1 MKYEIYSGAGND
13 FVMIDNMSGKFT
25 PVLQK
30 EMTIEL
36 CRDEFPEI
44 DGVIF
49 ADKAKDTSA
58 ELMMSYYNR
67 DGSFGA
73 MCGNGA
79 RCVSMYAFKSGII
92 DKKEFTLEAAGDL
105 YHAHIV
111 DELNVRID
119 FPRPKEIKL
128 DIQFQAEFGE
138 GLMDMNVSYVNVGSD
153 HVVVFMD
160 NELNTT
166 ALGNTDLED
175 RDVNYFGK
183 ILRFHNE
190 FQPRGANVNFVQP
203 ISGSKIRLRTYE
215 RGVER
220 ETLACGTGIV
230 SSAIVSVLKH
240 ITSAPV
246 EIQVQ
251 SGERL
256 MVGMRV
262 HDESIY
268 DLWLEG
274 SARKIREGDIL

>member
-13 FVMIDNMSGKFT
+13 FVMISNMMGKIS
-25 PVLQK
+25 PARQK
-30 EMTIEL
+30 EMTIEI
-36 CRDEFPEI
+36 CRDKFPDI

-49 ADKAKDTSA
+49 ADNAKDETA

-79 RCVSMYAFKSGII
+79 RCVSMYAFKNGII

-105 YHAHIV
+105 YHAAII
-111 DELNVRID
+111 DEIIVRID
-119 FPRPKEIKL
+119 FPTPKEIKQ
-128 DIQFQAEFGE
+128 DIQIQAEFSE
-138 GLMDMNVSYVNVGSD
+138 GLNDMTVSYVNVGSD

-160 NELNTT
+160 KELNKA
-166 ALGNTDLED
+166 ALGSTNLED
-175 RDVNYFGK
+175 LDVNYTGK
-183 ILRFHNE
+183 ILRYHNE

-203 ISGSKIRLRTYE
+203 IGGNKIRLRTYE

-230 SSAIVSVLKH
+230 SSAIISVLNH
-240 ITSAPV
+240 ITTSPV

-251 SGERL
+251 SGEL
-256 MVGMRV
+256 LSVNLKMENGVIN
-262 HDESIY
+262 SIS
-268 DLWLEG
+268 LEG
-274 SARKIREGDIL
+274 SARKINAGSF